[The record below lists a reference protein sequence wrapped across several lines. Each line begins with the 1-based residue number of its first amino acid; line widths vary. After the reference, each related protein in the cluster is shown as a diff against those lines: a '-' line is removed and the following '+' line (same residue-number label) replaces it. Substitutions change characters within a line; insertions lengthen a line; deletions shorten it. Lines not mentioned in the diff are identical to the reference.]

1 MRKCANISPYMRRP
15 LVTYDFA
22 TALFWISLYMREILF
37 SFLSV
42 WSHWTVQRRMV
53 PSSLAVV
60 AVPAACRLAAHATA
74 QSCGRLPTSSPWC
87 RSIMTPPP
95 GCVVYTCSFVTW
107 NRFHC
112 TVQYR
117 HTIHE
122 VGSGML
128 MLTYAN
134 LCQLMLSEFSTS

>member
-15 LVTYDFA
+15 LVKYDFA
-22 TALFWISLYMREILF
+22 TALFWISLYYMRKILF

-60 AVPAACRLAAHATA
+60 VVPAACRLAAHATA

-87 RSIMTPPP
+87 RSIMTPRP

-112 TVQYR
+112 TVQTC
-117 HTIHE
+117 HTRNRFR
-122 VGSGML
+122 GA
-128 MLTYAN
+128 YAN
-134 LCQLMLSEFSTS
+134 LCLLMPTYAFWA